1 LDASPSWK
9 GPYSISTNAAI
20 DAAGAPGE
28 LRRLAVVP
36 PEAIAKEYVFS
47 ISSPIKF
54 EPGERPGLPQIALR
68 QAAELARWAML
79 PRFSQGQDMNW
90 EINGLNEVNMPD
102 AMAADFDPK
111 LFHACEATVD
121 NPKAVLR
128 SQGQN
133 AAASHIGLADLRV
146 AWQPDGT
153 LRGAATFDLT
163 PGGISV
169 CPLKLPK
176 GCDLIAATVDG
187 LPIQPQAQLQGGW
200 RLNLNSDRLPQR
212 VAVVYR
218 GTTAAADRPG
228 THEFAAPTL
237 GEIPVSQTL
246 WTVAGPSRLSPGECR
261 ESEPTGALQREWIR
275 FRQVSGMIESTAGL
289 FSVDNEETRRWYQLN
304 VRYWAAARSAVLR
317 ELLPISQTEAGRS
330 MRKEME
336 SLERRQS
343 QFAERADMADVLR
356 HALADSPKA
365 SEPAQW
371 WNETLFDSAGAVSIH
386 QEGRLTSLDLDY
398 TWAEKS
404 QAWNRVWYATI
415 ILIIAA
421 LAIWVIRKGLLEEL
435 FYLIP
440 SLGYAGG
447 AALGLA
453 WWLWLSPSWL
463 GLAIVLISL
472 ASWGWSWRRTGVGNR
487 R

>member
-1 LDASPSWK
+1 
-9 GPYSISTNAAI
+9 
-20 DAAGAPGE
+20 
-28 LRRLAVVP
+28 
-36 PEAIAKEYVFS
+36 
-47 ISSPIKF
+47 
-54 EPGERPGLPQIALR
+54 
-68 QAAELARWAML
+68 
-79 PRFSQGQDMNW
+79 
-90 EINGLNEVNMPD
+90 
-102 AMAADFDPK
+102 
-111 LFHACEATVD
+111 
-121 NPKAVLR
+121 
-128 SQGQN
+128 
-133 AAASHIGLADLRV
+133 
-146 AWQPDGT
+146 
-153 LRGAATFDLT
+153 
-163 PGGISV
+163 
-169 CPLKLPK
+169 
-176 GCDLIAATVDG
+176 
-187 LPIQPQAQLQGGW
+187 
-200 RLNLNSDRLPQR
+200 
-212 VAVVYR
+212 
-218 GTTAAADRPG
+218 
-228 THEFAAPTL
+228 
-237 GEIPVSQTL
+237 
-246 WTVAGPSRLSPGECR
+246 
-261 ESEPTGALQREWIR
+261 
-275 FRQVSGMIESTAGL
+275 
-289 FSVDNEETRRWYQLN
+289 
-304 VRYWAAARSAVLR
+304 
-317 ELLPISQTEAGRS
+317 LLPISQTEAGRS

-472 ASWGWSWRRTGVGNR
+472 ASWGWFWRRTGVGNR